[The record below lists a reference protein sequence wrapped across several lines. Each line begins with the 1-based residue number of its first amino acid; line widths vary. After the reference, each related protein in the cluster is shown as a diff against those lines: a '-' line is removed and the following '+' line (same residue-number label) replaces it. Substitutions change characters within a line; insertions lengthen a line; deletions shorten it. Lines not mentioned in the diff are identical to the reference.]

1 MRICKCT
8 NRICGATGCAAY
20 AVGALAN
27 SHDLNVKKWVSLR
40 TIAHRMYIH
49 PWFDGEYFFSLF
61 GREFTGCVFDVM
73 LFRET
78 AWRRTATFRKP
89 LFLLAEWLQLQTSI
103 PWCLYDFI
111 YFCVPR
117 LTVPVK
123 YTLYSTCMC
132 QAIIFFG
139 DMFHLV
145 RETSLFR
152 DSAKVSLA
160 RESCARNDVN
170 VSTMLFTVCSWSRLT
185 SCRMSYYFSHQ
196 WFITS
201 WGCYAIQ
208 WIYSKCHTVR

>member
-8 NRICGATGCAAY
+8 NRICGAT
-20 AVGALAN
+20 
-27 SHDLNVKKWVSLR
+27 
-40 TIAHRMYIH
+40 
-49 PWFDGEYFFSLF
+49 PYFFSLF

-170 VSTMLFTVCSWSRLT
+170 VSTMLFTVQYVPDPDWHLA
-185 SCRMSYYFSHQ
+185 
-196 WFITS
+196 
-201 WGCYAIQ
+201 GCHI
-208 WIYSKCHTVR
+208 ILVINDL